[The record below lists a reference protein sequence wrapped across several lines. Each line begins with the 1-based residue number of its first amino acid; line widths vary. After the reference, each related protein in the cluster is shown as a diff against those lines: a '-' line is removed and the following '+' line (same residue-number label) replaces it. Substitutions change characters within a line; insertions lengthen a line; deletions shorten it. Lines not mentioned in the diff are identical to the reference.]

1 MQLKG
6 TPDGGKC
13 TFSVANAFEWDTQM
27 YIYMKK
33 YLPVDL
39 IGWER
44 DAMDI
49 KEKCEAEGI
58 WSWTG
63 PKREN
68 GEIVRLSPLQKVY
81 WFPICYGKNFGKSPK
96 KEEEESTKKRNFGG
110 SDWPWAEQ
118 SNRFVPCSGRFSP
131 FFFLS
136 DENATF
142 QPSIVRSI
150 VQLKISPCA
159 GEKCPPHTQLLG
171 PKNASDLQPRSH
183 FWPWRNARISW
194 RRYDFWAHPPAGLAQ
209 FFIFF
214 RADGKKNASVCVF
227 QATNGGRGWIFWHL
241 FLQFFHM
248 CHVMVHLLARP
259 FGICGVI
266 VCRWTIFL
274 RSCRFFFL
282 FKKWHS

>member
-131 FFFLS
+131 FFFCRMKTRLFSLRLS
-136 DENATF
+136 ALLSNWKFLPASGKNVHPTRNFWVRKMPLTCNRAVTFDRGEMRGLVDAVMIFGPTLRPDSRNFSFSSGRMGKKMHPFVFFRRQMGDVDEFFDIFFYNFSTCVM
-142 QPSIVRSI
+142 SW
-150 VQLKISPCA
+150 C
-159 GEKCPPHTQLLG
+159 T
-171 PKNASDLQPRSH
+171 
-183 FWPWRNARISW
+183 SW
-194 RRYDFWAHPPAGLAQ
+194 RDPSAFAESLCVDGPFFSDRVAF
-209 FFIFF
+209 FFI
-214 RADGKKNASVCVF
+214 
-227 QATNGGRGWIFWHL
+227 
-241 FLQFFHM
+241 
-248 CHVMVHLLARP
+248 
-259 FGICGVI
+259 
-266 VCRWTIFL
+266 
-274 RSCRFFFL
+274 
-282 FKKWHS
+282 